1 MSTPRLTALAFL
13 MVMAEAL
20 SVLTTNADVD
30 VSVATAQTSLSQT
43 FSVTIRNGKA
53 DTNLIRVTQ
62 GEQVEITLTSD
73 QSAELHLHG
82 YDVTVQL
89 EPGAPAILSFIAR
102 IAGRF
107 PVEAHGMGPLAK
119 GRRSPGA
126 LFYVEAYPR

>member
-1 MSTPRLTALAFL
+1 MRMSTYP
-13 MVMAEAL
+13 
-20 SVLTTNADVD
+20 
-30 VSVATAQTSLSQT
+30 SQRHKQVYRKH
-43 FSVTIRNGKA
+43 FPSPSEM
-53 DTNLIRVTQ
+53 VTQ